1 MSDFSFGRPLWLIA
15 MPVALAL
22 LPLAWVVAR
31 RSLAAASGLTR
42 EAFNPKL
49 GVTVVLALA
58 LVLAVL
64 AAAQPRWGERSAT
77 VQAGGAQVVAVLD
90 VSRSMGAT
98 DAAPSRLAAARNA
111 LAEAFD
117 RLRGDR
123 VALVV
128 FAGDARVRF
137 PLTRDLAAAAT
148 VVQSVEG
155 GTLLLERGTS
165 AASGLDRAREL
176 FDEEAT
182 GGRLVLLVSDGENLA
197 GDPMASAAALAAEGI
212 DLLVAGV
219 GTPAGGVVPI
229 RDLIT
234 GELRTLRNRD
244 GEAVVS
250 RLDEAGLRAIAD
262 SGEGRYL
269 GANPADLP
277 AAVRSRV
284 AGLDQASY
292 AATTISVPIER
303 FHWFAA
309 AALALALLATAVEW
323 RAFAP
328 WRRAAA
334 LAPVAVAVLAIS
346 ACATAAYDL
355 NERALQALEEG
366 DLDAAIELL
375 YEAQAEDPRD
385 GQVALNLAA
394 VLHEAGRY
402 EEAVPVARRALA
414 DRDAAIAAAAHSSLG
429 HHLFE
434 LGELEEALEAFGAGL
449 LLAPDDD
456 VMRRD
461 YEVVWRLLHPD
472 PPPDQ
477 GVPEPSEGDDSEDG
491 EQPPDSAQPA
501 PGPGDASAGE
511 GEGEGGQQGLSPQ
524 ALEQQLA
531 AIDAQIAELRDEAG
545 EVLSAREA
553 LALLELLEERSRL
566 AAQNPVRGVWSDP
579 TDY

>member
-1 MSDFSFGRPLWLIA
+1 MSDFSFGRPLWLLA
-15 MPVALAL
+15 LPLALAL

-98 DAAPSRLAAARNA
+98 DTAPSRLAAARTA

-148 VVQSVEG
+148 VIESVEG

-165 AASGLDRAREL
+165 AASGLDLAREL
-176 FDEEAT
+176 FDDEAT
-182 GGRLVLLVSDGENLA
+182 GGRLVLLVSDGENL
-197 GDPMASAAALAAEGI
+197 GDDPTASAAALAAEGI

-244 GEAVVS
+244 GEAVIS
-250 RLDEAGLRAIAD
+250 RLDEAGLRAIAAA
-262 SGEGRYL
+262 GEGRYL

>member
-1 MSDFSFGRPLWLIA
+1 MSEFSFGRPLWLIA
-15 MPVALAL
+15 LPLALAL

-31 RSLAAASGLTR
+31 RSLAAASALTR
-42 EAFNPKL
+42 QSFRPKV
-49 GVTVVLALA
+49 GVTAVLALA

-98 DAAPSRLAAARNA
+98 DAAPSRLAAARTA
-111 LAEAFD
+111 LAEAFG

-148 VVQSVEG
+148 VIENVEG
-155 GTLLLERGTS
+155 GTLLLGRGTS
-165 AASGLDRAREL
+165 TASGLDLAREL

-182 GGRLVLLVSDGENLA
+182 GGRLVLLVSDGESLG
-197 GDPMASAAALAAEGI
+197 GDPAASAAALAAEGI
-212 DLLVAGV
+212 ELLVAGV
-219 GTPAGGVVPI
+219 GTPAGGIVPV
-229 RDLIT
+229 RDPIS
-234 GELRTLRNRD
+234 GEMTTLRTRD
-244 GEAVVS
+244 GEAVIS
-250 RLDEAGLRAIAD
+250 RLDEAGLRAIAAAGQG
-262 SGEGRYL
+262 SYL

-309 AALALALLATAVEW
+309 AALALVLLATAVEW
-323 RAFAP
+323 RAFP
-328 WRRAAA
+328 RWRPAAA
-334 LAPVAVAVLAIS
+334 LAPLAVVVLAIS

-355 NERALQALEEG
+355 NERALQALDEG

-375 YEAQAEDPRD
+375 YEAQAEDPQD
-385 GQVALNLAA
+385 GQIALNLAA

-402 EEAVPVARRALA
+402 DEAVPVARRALA
-414 DRDAAIAAAAHSSLG
+414 DRDATIAAAAHSSLG
-429 HHLFE
+429 HHLFQ

-449 LLAPDDD
+449 VLAPGDDA
-456 VMRRD
+456 MRRD
-461 YEVVWRLLHPD
+461 YEVVWRLLHPE
-472 PPPDQ
+472 PPPDE
-477 GVPEPSEGDDSEDG
+477 GTPEPSRGDDSEDG
-491 EQPPDSAQPA
+491 EQPPDSAAQ

-511 GEGEGGQQGLSPQ
+511 GEGGQQGLSPQ
-524 ALEQQLA
+524 VLEQQLA
-531 AIDAQIAELRDEAG
+531 AIDTQIAELRDEAG

-553 LALLELLEERSRL
+553 LAILELLEERSRL
-566 AAQNPVRGVWSDP
+566 AAQNPIRGSWSDAG
-579 TDY
+579 DY

>member
-1 MSDFSFGRPLWLIA
+1 MSDFSFDRPLWLLA
-15 MPVALAL
+15 LPLALAL

-31 RSLAAASGLTR
+31 RSLAAASSLTR
-42 EAFNPKL
+42 EAFSPKL

-98 DAAPSRLAAARNA
+98 DTAPSRLAAARTA

-148 VVQSVEG
+148 VIESVEG

-165 AASGLDRAREL
+165 AASGLDLAREL
-176 FDEEAT
+176 FDDQAT
-182 GGRLVLLVSDGENLA
+182 GGRLVLLVSDGENLG
-197 GDPMASAAALAAEGI
+197 GDPTASAAALAAEGI

-234 GELRTLRNRD
+234 GEMRPLRDRD

-250 RLDEAGLRAIAD
+250 RLDEAGLRAIAAA
-262 SGEGRYL
+262 GEGRYL

-309 AALALALLATAVEW
+309 AALALVLFATAVEW

-334 LAPVAVAVLAIS
+334 LAPVAAAVLVVS

-355 NERALQALEEG
+355 NERALQALDEG
-366 DLDAAIELL
+366 DLDSAIELL

-385 GQVALNLAA
+385 GQISLNLAA
-394 VLHEAGRY
+394 VLHQAGRY

-461 YEVVWRLLHPD
+461 YEVVWRLLHPES
-472 PPPDQ
+472 PPDQ
-477 GVPEPSEGDDSEDG
+477 GAPEPSRDDDSEDG
-491 EQPPDSAQPA
+491 EQPPDSPQPA
-501 PGPGDASAGE
+501 PGAGDAAAGE

-531 AIDAQIAELRDEAG
+531 AIDAQIAELREDAG